1 MEKLYAFQPYLTPFY
16 TLQYP
21 AATPPNP
28 DSFHDSHYYNV
39 GQLDICIIISCIAVM
54 AILRDAFRL
63 GVFEPLARWKLF
75 RDLAKKQKL
84 KVDTAN
90 GKTNGATNGHVANG
104 NGHSNGN
111 AVKTPTARE
120 LRQLNRKVLRFAE
133 QGWSFIYYSIQ
144 WSYGL
149 VCPCTFFAPGP
160 DPDPILY
167 ILVCAL
173 PPPNTDIESDGFMA
187 RIPSHTYRWPRQ
199 VLLSNSNCFL
209 SAPNLNH

>member
-1 MEKLYAFQPYLTPFY
+1 MEKLYAIQPYLTPFY

-111 AVKTPTARE
+111 AVMPPTARE

-149 VCPCTFFAPGP
+149 VCPCTFSTPGQ
-160 DPDPILY
+160 
-167 ILVCAL
+167 AL
-173 PPPNTDIESDGFMA
+173 ISF
-187 RIPSHTYRWPRQ
+187 
-199 VLLSNSNCFL
+199 
-209 SAPNLNH
+209 